1 MALVLRLQRHFL
13 IKNREILSQY
23 LPITINKP
31 IIITYIAME
40 YFLMLNITTS
50 LLGKLFL
57 LQKNF
62 QYKSRFDVS
71 YKFTILAVKKEHT
84 LLNKY

>member
-13 IKNREILSQY
+13 IRNREILSQY

-40 YFLMLNITTS
+40 IFSYADIITFEAGIKFMTTKNIFNVITHLCCLT
-50 LLGKLFL
+50 
-57 LQKNF
+57 
-62 QYKSRFDVS
+62 
-71 YKFTILAVKKEHT
+71 
-84 LLNKY
+84 

>member
-13 IKNREILSQY
+13 IRNREILSQY

-40 YFLMLNITTS
+40 YFLML
-50 LLGKLFL
+50 
-57 LQKNF
+57 
-62 QYKSRFDVS
+62 
-71 YKFTILAVKKEHT
+71 IL
-84 LLNKY
+84 